1 MAPKRMGGKGMQ
13 VPTALRGYTQQPQ
26 NKQCQ
31 HATPDRAL
39 WVVTAQ
45 QLNAMSFH
53 LRSMV

>member
-1 MAPKRMGGKGMQ
+1 MQ